1 MLRLLRGVSFAFAGA
16 LAAMPAGGQEAPWYA
31 LGEHLLI
38 DIPEGAIFLSGQ
50 DYDGSYVEDYVLE
63 ENGQGVA
70 LTGLRIFRT
79 REDHPFSAVSAL
91 EAAQT
96 VLGGIEAACPALV
109 TNDRA
114 LLRVDDRPGLSYDV
128 TCPSDAAQGRRA
140 EHTILTAVAGPER
153 MHVFL
158 LQASDESSAEALAA
172 HAARIEGAQFC
183 RLHSADGPCHAD

>member
-1 MLRLLRGVSFAFAGA
+1 MLAVASAVVVT
-16 LAAMPAGGQEAPWYA
+16 PASGQEAPWYA
-31 LGEHLLI
+31 VGEHLLV

-50 DYDGSYVEDYVLE
+50 DYDGSYIEDYVLE
-63 ENGQGVA
+63 ENAQGVA

-79 REDHPFSAVSAL
+79 REDHPFSALSAL

-96 VLGGIEAACPALV
+96 VLGGIETACPTLV

-128 TCPSDAAQGRRA
+128 TCPADPARGRGA
-140 EHTILTAVAGPER
+140 EHTVLTAVAGPER

-158 LQASDESSAEALAA
+158 LQAGDESSADALAA

-183 RLHSADGPCHAD
+183 RVQTANGLCNVD